1 MRERQKRREYESYE
15 DLEAERR
22 EEMSKERKRI
32 AAFLEDYE
40 DERDDEKYYRG
51 EYFNELFVLVKLQFY
66 DQTFFKKSC
75 NNSIFHTPVF
85 NTLSSGS
92 AFARRV
98 REREREMEADER
110 DRKKERDEMIEL
122 RRRLQE
128 EYPDKDPDELIAKL
142 NKTSN
147 SSDENSPSP
156 PSSPVQS
163 SRSLVPN
170 LSDITL
176 PSIIPSMKIEK
187 PREPSV
193 VSRSPSLVKD
203 KPSGMKAVAAVPT
216 GGTAGPIFG
225 FKMQKTVLSK
235 VSFVIYY
242 LGRGGATL

>member
-1 MRERQKRREYESYE
+1 MKPALPQFVTS
-15 DLEAERR
+15 
-22 EEMSKERKRI
+22 
-32 AAFLEDYE
+32 
-40 DERDDEKYYRG
+40 
-51 EYFNELFVLVKLQFY
+51 LF
-66 DQTFFKKSC
+66 
-75 NNSIFHTPVF
+75 P
-85 NTLSSGS
+85 GS

-142 NKTSN
+142 NKTDN

-156 PSSPVQS
+156 PSSPVQT

-176 PSIIPSMKIEK
+176 PTMGKIGTMPPMKIEK
-187 PREPSV
+187 MGKIDKIEKVREPSV
-193 VSRSPSLVKD
+193 ASRSPSLVKE
-203 KPSGMKAVAAVPT
+203 KPTGMKAVAAVVPT

-235 VSFVIYY
+235 VNCLLIMHHF
-242 LGRGGATL
+242 R